1 MSLRG
6 YWRTLI
12 VRIACKPAM
21 RITKLTTSASTGRLM
36 KRSVKD
42 FMQKSQVRTGD
53 ATPWSPPPARGR
65 AGSNISSF
73 VFRPLPFASRVHW
86 VRIDLRVR
94 REIVVDRHRHS
105 VSQFENS
112 RAHNSFAGFQS
123 FRNRDEIAAPFT
135 DAHKLLSNRLR
146 FFAGLFVFLFLNHKN
161 RVAERRVGNCVPRN
175 D

>member
-21 RITKLTTSASTGRLM
+21 RTTKLTTSASTGRLM

-42 FMQKSQVRTGD
+42 FMLLR
-53 ATPWSPPPARGR
+53 RFLR
-65 AGSNISSF
+65 IHRIRIYLR
-73 VFRPLPFASRVHW
+73 FRRK
-86 VRIDLRVR
+86 
-94 REIVVDRHRHS
+94 IVVDRHRHS

-112 RAHNSFAGFQS
+112 CAHNCVASLQPLGD
-123 FRNRDEIAAPFT
+123 RDEIAARFT
-135 DAHKLLSNRLR
+135 DA
-146 FFAGLFVFLFLNHKN
+146 
-161 RVAERRVGNCVPRN
+161 